1 MITAKIDYQGE
12 LRCAA
17 VHIKSGEQIV
27 SDAPTDNRG
36 KGQAFS
42 PTDLLSTSL
51 GMCMMTIM
59 GIAAQEKEIIFE
71 NVSEAVT
78 KIMSAHPRRVQE
90 IQISFSGNFSSWGA
104 KEWAIMKNAAET
116 CPVKLSLDP
125 KILITLDWK
134 TL

>member
-1 MITAKIDYQGE
+1 MTTAKIQYQGQ

-17 VHIKSGEQIV
+17 VHIKSGEKIV
-27 SDAPTDNRG
+27 SDAPTDNKG
-36 KGQAFS
+36 KGEAFS

-59 GIAAQEKEIIFE
+59 GIAAIEKEILFE
-71 NVSEAVT
+71 NVSAEVT
-78 KIMSAHPRRVQE
+78 KIMSAQPRKVQE
-90 IQISFSGNFSSWGA
+90 IQITFSGNFSSWGTR
-104 KEWAIMKNAAET
+104 EWAIMKNAADT

-125 KILITLDWK
+125 TILIKLDWK